1 MLRTPAMRFGRLNS
15 RSAENEPFAAFR
27 RTQTTTPTLTA
38 TLMPHPRHPAAPLYT
53 PSWQWFSRRAPSC
66 PVPPSSSWA
75 ACALKWISFVCVE
88 STRAGV
94 ELESIWMNARPC
106 TARGRAPAPATDSF
120 DIALVLCLVHFV
132 YFAPWRRRRWR
143 WRLLSVC
150 IFQVLNFHCTCLC
163 CCRTCFA
170 LVCFLY
176 VSFLFPTRS
185 LFACFFLCF
194 WHYAKCAKPTKYQ
207 KIARCT
213 CLPGRHF
220 GLRRLFTTRERVSV
234 EVRLL

>member
-1 MLRTPAMRFGRLNS
+1 MVFSSCPLLPRASFLLLGCLCIKMNFFCMRWVDES
-15 RSAENEPFAAFR
+15 RSWAGVDLNEC
-27 RTQTTTPTLTA
+27 TSLHSSGQ
-38 TLMPHPRHPAAPLYT
+38 
-53 PSWQWFSRRAPSC
+53 
-66 PVPPSSSWA
+66 SSSSG
-75 ACALKWISFVCVE
+75 CGSSSCSDYGFVRYCP
-88 STRAGV
+88 
-94 ELESIWMNARPC
+94 RP
-106 TARGRAPAPATDSF
+106 
-120 DIALVLCLVHFV
+120 CLVHFV